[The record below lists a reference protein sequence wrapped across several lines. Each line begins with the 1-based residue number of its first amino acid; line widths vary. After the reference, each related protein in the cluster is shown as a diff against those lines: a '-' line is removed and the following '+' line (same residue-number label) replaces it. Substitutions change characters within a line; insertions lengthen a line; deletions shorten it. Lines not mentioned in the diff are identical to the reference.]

1 MELMEGYVVRT
12 IFTLIYLFFLE
23 LSLAQQVDVI
33 KANQLFEMVENC
45 DTNSNIQVYNFWAT
59 WCAPCIRELPQFE
72 TINEKYSN
80 IDVTLISVDDVD
92 LLASKVIPFL
102 KKRGINSRVMLLD
115 EVDFNDIIDRIDKN
129 WSGAIPIT
137 LIVDCSKNKRYFYE
151 KAFEE
156 NELDETIKEIINQL

>member
-1 MELMEGYVVRT
+1 MRT
-12 IFTLIYLFFLE
+12 IFTLIYLFFSG
-23 LSLAQQVDVI
+23 LSFAQQVEVI
-33 KANQLFEMVENC
+33 RANRLFEIVENC
-45 DTNSNIQVYNFWAT
+45 EGNTNIQVYNFWAT

-92 LLASKVIPFL
+92 LLESKVIPFL
-102 KKRGINSRVMLLD
+102 NKREINSRVMLLD

-137 LIVDCSKNKRYFYE
+137 LIVDCSKNKRYFFE

-156 NELDETIKEIINQL
+156 NELDETIKEILTQL